1 MWGNASSSGGTM
13 TPINRATTAKGG
25 RSLLDA
31 AVISY
36 LCK

>member
-1 MWGNASSSGGTM
+1 M

-31 AVISY
+31 AIVWY
-36 LCK
+36 L

>member
-13 TPINRATTAKGG
+13 TPINRTTTAKGG
-25 RSLLDA
+25 RSLLDTMN
-31 AVISY
+31 VWY